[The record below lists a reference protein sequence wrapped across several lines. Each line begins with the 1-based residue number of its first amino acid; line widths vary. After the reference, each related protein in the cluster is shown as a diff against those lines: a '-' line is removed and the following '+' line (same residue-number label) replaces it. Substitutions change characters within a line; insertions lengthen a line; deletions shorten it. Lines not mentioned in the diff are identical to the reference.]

1 MWQHTIVDGYEI
13 ISIKKLQTSKLIC
26 ALWNP
31 VEWNFP
37 NIWAFWLVCKYA
49 EITKWPH
56 NLFYKIW
63 RNPKLWISEF
73 QKYLS
78 RKCHLG
84 EIVHNEDLGKASSFT
99 HVHET
104 SFDPTFR
111 FLIFTPNP
119 FLAVFGICFLI
130 VSWGLNPGENLSI
143 SLNFRN
149 QTKNYFGYLPCSVF
163 WFDIYM
169 WCF

>member
-1 MWQHTIVDGYEI
+1 MIFCGNFRFLQINWIFINKYLWQHTIVDGYEI

-99 HVHET
+99 HFHET
-104 SFDPTFR
+104 SFDPTFQ
-111 FLIFTPNP
+111 FLPQTLFWLFF
-119 FLAVFGICFLI
+119 FL
-130 VSWGLNPGENLSI
+130 LNPEVWILEN
-143 SLNFRN
+143 
-149 QTKNYFGYLPCSVF
+149 LPCSVF